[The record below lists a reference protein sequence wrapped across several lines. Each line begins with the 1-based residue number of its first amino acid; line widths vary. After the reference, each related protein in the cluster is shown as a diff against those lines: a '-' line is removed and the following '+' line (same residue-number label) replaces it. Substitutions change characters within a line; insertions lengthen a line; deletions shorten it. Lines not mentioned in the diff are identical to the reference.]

1 MNSGTDINLISVV
14 VFILRQVHIAVEL
27 AAEHKN
33 HQTELWT
40 KIWSDEYM
48 GYAVLETFQTLE
60 PCCSVCSMEMV
71 VAGKF
76 H

>member
-1 MNSGTDINLISVV
+1 MNSGTDISLISVV

-27 AAEHKN
+27 AVEHKN
-33 HQTELWT
+33 SQTELWE

-60 PCCSVCSMEMV
+60 PLLLSVLNED
-71 VAGKF
+71 GRRW
-76 H
+76 